1 MSQDKAMNYTYHFLE
16 GVCLRYDGMLIKGS
30 QELHLPPKELG
41 VLLILLESAGKIV
54 SKDDIIEKVW
64 RNTVVSDESLT
75 RCIYT
80 LRRIF
85 SDLGYPKCI
94 ETIYR
99 KGYRFS
105 APIYIA
111 TDKPNEQSQ
120 KAVAV
125 FPFDCSP
132 LALDPQKVH
141 REIVQQI
148 TNLEQTCFSTYPVS
162 VSGHCNDNSSVSL
175 FLSQFKPDYYFTGK
189 FCTQNSA
196 IHLYI
201 EFIDAKT
208 NFLICCDKIELNS
221 LAIDAHSLALAV
233 TQKIEAMI
241 SIKEDICAQTAISVE
256 HGVPDLAEG
265 KKKLHTFTP
274 ESITSAIAI
283 FQRYLH
289 ENRYDVECC
298 CLLAECYLSLA
309 LYGENEF
316 NKAIQ
321 QATGL
326 LDNISEKLYFNGHI
340 LSLIGLISGL
350 KGDSIT
356 SKILFRQAHANI
368 ANSDII
374 CYYHALLYFFCGEIP
389 KAYESLEKS
398 IKLNPDSQK
407 ALTIKMCFDVF
418 CKDKE
423 DVTHSLPELS
433 LSKNFSMLLKNI
445 RAFFQM
451 RNGLGFTPA

>member
-1 MSQDKAMNYTYHFLE
+1 MSQDKATNYTYHFLE
-16 GVCLRYDGMLIKGS
+16 GVSLRYDGMLIKGS
-30 QELHLPPKELG
+30 RELHLPPKELG

-64 RNTVVSDESLT
+64 RNAIVSDESLT
-75 RCIYT
+75 RCVYT

-105 APIYIA
+105 APIYKA
-111 TDKPNEQSQ
+111 TDKPADQSQ

-132 LALDPQKVH
+132 IALDPQKVH

-148 TNLEQTCFSTYPVS
+148 TNSEQANFSTYPVS
-162 VSGHCNDNSSVSL
+162 VTGHCDDNNSISL
-175 FLSQFKPDYYFTGK
+175 FLSQFRPDYYFTGK
-189 FCTQNSA
+189 FCTQNSSTY
-196 IHLYI
+196 LYI

-208 NFLICCDKIELNS
+208 NFLICCDKVELNT
-221 LAIDAHSLALAV
+221 LTIDTHSLALIVAQNIE
-233 TQKIEAMI
+233 TMIAMKEKICTESSA
-241 SIKEDICAQTAISVE
+241 SVGN
-256 HGVPDLAEG
+256 GVPDLAEG

-298 CLLAECYLSLA
+298 CLLAECYISLA

-356 SKILFRQAHANI
+356 SKVLFRQAHANI

-374 CYYHALLYFFCGEIP
+374 CYYHALFYFFCGEIP

-398 IKLNPDSQK
+398 IKLNPGSQK
-407 ALTIKMCFDVF
+407 ALTMKMCFDVF

-433 LSKNFSMLLKNI
+433 LSKSFSVLLKNI

-451 RNGLGFTPA
+451 RNGLGFAPA